1 MVAIGV
7 LTKLL
12 QQYEKL
18 KQDLTPTEF
27 VEIKRA
33 EKSLT
38 NDTAKEFLVLGR
50 HYAFLEQVA
59 KDFVDFYKVR
69 RYNKVFIMVLIYII
83 VFRLKEEEYE
93 HWFSVLTKWNDSN
106 LMVLLQ
112 YFSDEGNLTQVT
124 MAGCKVFCDS
134 YVITEIIR
142 PLINRIKFMKRLYDD
157 LVLSLSTKSNRSS
170 VSSKGPT
177 LLYRRRQNPPPPVN
191 TPVETQYFKSREVP
205 YQAYYE
211 KDIIQRKLE
220 KKFEKNRKHAIEL
233 YQFAKQQAFACS
245 VIKPLVDSKETNT
258 PKPVFFK
265 PKKPPPKRDV
275 DIKTNAATI
284 MREAARLA
292 KKEEQ
297 EIQKLESLMQG
308 GRDDYKISALEAE
321 VRKATEDERIKD
333 IERKHLL
340 GQLTYEEAILAKK
353 KQLKENKEKG
363 VQFKEER
370 KKVLADIEKWRQ
382 DEQEKIKS
390 YIEMGQSTDKNAK
403 EAHERLLEKR
413 QRSAKLFKDEH
424 RKLLNQAFC
433 QKQEELKQKVKLIQ
447 ELRALQQV
455 KGLQV
460 YAKEFDPTETQN
472 LGLLCEMS
480 IAELQERLGLLKLE
494 MQQLLEEKHRKVVHM
509 KEKKTKFLEE
519 AKDFIASA
527 KLQSKISI
535 QPIVSPAKP
544 NIKCIESTD
553 IAELRKKLKRARE
566 KRLADV

>member
-50 HYAFLEQVA
+50 HYVFLEQVT

-69 RYNKVFIMVLIYII
+69 RYSKMFIMVLIYTI
-83 VFRLKEEEYE
+83 VFRLKEDEYE

-106 LMVLLQ
+106 LMMLLQ

-124 MAGCKVFCDS
+124 MAGCRVFCDS

-170 VSSKGPT
+170 VSAKGPT

-191 TPVETQYFKSREVP
+191 TPVETQYFKSRKVP
-205 YQAYYE
+205 YEAYYE
-211 KDIIQRKLE
+211 KDIIQRKLQ
-220 KKFEKNRKHAIEL
+220 KRFEKNRKHATEL
-233 YQFAKQQAFACS
+233 YQLAKQEAFACS
-245 VIKPLVDSKETNT
+245 VIKAPVNSKETDT

-292 KKEEQ
+292 RKEEQ

-308 GRDDYKISALEAE
+308 GRDDYKISALEAD
-321 VRKATEDERIKD
+321 VRKAIEDERIKD

-370 KKVLADIEKWRQ
+370 NKLLAEIEKWRQ

-390 YIEMGQSTDKNAK
+390 YIEMSQSSDKNAK

-455 KGLQV
+455 KNLQV
-460 YAKEFDPTETQN
+460 YTKEFDPTETQN

-494 MQQLLEEKHRKVVHM
+494 MQQLLEEKHRKVIDM
-509 KEKKTKFLEE
+509 KEKKTKLLEE

-527 KLQSKISI
+527 KLQSKISL
-535 QPIVSPAKP
+535 QPIVSPVKS
-544 NIKCIESTD
+544 NIESIESTD
-553 IAELRKKLKRARE
+553 ITELRKKLQRARE